1 MREEKP
7 EAGSQEPE
15 GEKSPA
21 GRFPPFA
28 WSLGFCLRASGFR
41 ALVFSGFWLLAA
53 GFSLPLLP
61 GCSSSKAESP
71 DQKSEK
77 ALRDPFNYSPNIEKT
92 DVSGGGWL
100 DYDKEGMRKDLR
112 NVLDP

>member
-1 MREEKP
+1 MKT
-7 EAGSQEPE
+7 AGGSQ
-15 GEKSPA
+15 KAA
-21 GRFPPFA
+21 GRD
-28 WSLGFCLRASGFR
+28 GRARVRRLQVSSACF
-41 ALVFSGFWLLAA
+41 
-53 GFSLPLLP
+53 LLP
-61 GCSSSKAESP
+61 AAFFSTSCSSSKTESA

-77 ALRDPFNYSPNIEKT
+77 TLRDPFSYSPDIEKT

>member
-1 MREEKP
+1 VKT
-7 EAGSQEPE
+7 AGGRQAA
-15 GEKSPA
+15 A
-21 GRFPPFA
+21 GRDAGPRVRRLP
-28 WSLGFCLRASGFR
+28 
-41 ALVFSGFWLLAA
+41 VFSAVCLLPAA
-53 GFSLPLLP
+53 LCFP
-61 GCSSSKAESP
+61 GCSSSKTESP

-77 ALRDPFNYSPNIEKT
+77 ALRDPFSYSPDIEKT

>member
-1 MREEKP
+1 MKP
-7 EAGSQEPE
+7 VG
-15 GEKSPA
+15 
-21 GRFPPFA
+21 GRQTAVGRGGRSRVRRLPI
-28 WSLGFCLRASGFR
+28 
-41 ALVFSGFWLLAA
+41 FSAICLLAA
-53 GFSLPLLP
+53 ALCFP
-61 GCSSSKAESP
+61 GCSSSKTESP

-77 ALRDPFNYSPNIEKT
+77 ALRDPFSYSPDIEKT